1 MVYTGF
7 KVKTAPNSRENQVKK
22 STILTLEKTVN
33 VNYILGGKVERNQKT
48 CQCNLAGLYS
58 KPFYFFS
65 PLVQKSASLILQR
78 KTLYRSIHPFPD
90 QHYSTSLRPWLLLRD
105 EDREN
110 HCCYGDK
117 EGVSGAVTTD
127 KASSDNALSRMI
139 ISFDISKLSG
149 HSKRG
154 SYLRLSR
161 HSVSQTGTLYMTVTK
176 NKYGIS
182 SPYKQASA
190 L

>member
-1 MVYTGF
+1 MPMQSGWSVF
-7 KVKTAPNSRENQVKK
+7 KIVLFLFTSCAEKCISYFKKKNSLQVHSSISTA
-22 STILTLEKTVN
+22 
-33 VNYILGGKVERNQKT
+33 
-48 CQCNLAGLYS
+48 
-58 KPFYFFS
+58 
-65 PLVQKSASLILQR
+65 
-78 KTLYRSIHPFPD
+78 D
-90 QHYSTSLRPWLLLRD
+90 QHYSKSLRPWLLLRD
-105 EDREN
+105 EDRKN

-161 HSVSQTGTLYMTVTK
+161 HSASQTGTLYMTVTK

-190 L
+190 R